1 LLLGEK
7 IAEPRKVAM
16 YFTLFYTVFFVL
28 LFVIY
33 KNFFSTMLFTFI
45 AVMVVDAVASLLR
58 KVKIPRMVS
67 TILSLIICFSLLLWG
82 LIAIIPTAFTQ
93 IADFYKLISD
103 VIEKRAWEQYIQDNQ
118 DLLNMLNGLVDFIK
132 PSINEL
138 VNYLIR
144 TVAAQTPGALVI
156 LFFTILGTVYVSFYA
171 RSILQVVP
179 LLYPKRSRDHV
190 KSFLDE
196 LKINMRRFI
205 GVIALNAVIVGAAFY
220 ILFRAM
226 NLRYAPL
233 VAFWAFLTN
242 FIPIVGVVFEFIP
255 IFLFSL
261 SLGLEGMLW
270 IVLFSV
276 LIHLGVFVLFFEVM
290 KGYAKVN
297 PVLMIFAILVT
308 GEIFGP
314 VGVFFGVPAAVFAV
328 VFYKQF
334 LRSEF
339 ERD

>member
-1 LLLGEK
+1 MPLGEK
-7 IAEPRKVAM
+7 IVEPRKVAM
-16 YFTLFYTVFFVL
+16 YFTLLYTVFFVL
-28 LFVIY
+28 LFLIY
-33 KNFFSTMLFTFI
+33 KNFFSTVLFTFI

-58 KVKIPRMVS
+58 KVKIPRMMS
-67 TILSLIICFSLLLWG
+67 TILSLITCFSLLLWG
-82 LIAIIPTAFTQ
+82 LIAIIPAAFTQ

-103 VIEKRAWEQYIQDNQ
+103 VVEKRAWEQYIQGNQ

-138 VNYLIR
+138 ANYLIR
-144 TVAAQTPGALVI
+144 TVAGQIPGALVI
-156 LFFTILGTVYVSFYA
+156 LFFTILGTIYVSLYA

-314 VGVFFGVPAAVFAV
+314 AGVFFGVPAAVFAV